1 MSLQKIP
8 AAIILA
14 VAATVVV
21 AGVLAPTLLMSS
33 QRIPSNG
40 SVNVKAVNVGVYSDS
55 DCTRNVTSIDWGSRE
70 PGDVIS
76 RTLYVKNSGNVPAIL
91 SMTTENWLP
100 SGANGSISL
109 SWNRSAYVLQ
119 ADDEVSATLTLTIS
133 SDIEGIESFS
143 FDIVI
148 TGTEQ
153 Q

>member
-1 MSLQKIP
+1 
-8 AAIILA
+8 
-14 VAATVVV
+14 
-21 AGVLAPTLLMSS
+21 
-33 QRIPSNG
+33 
-40 SVNVKAVNVGVYSDS
+40 
-55 DCTRNVTSIDWGSRE
+55 VTSIDWGSRE

-100 SGANGSISL
+100 SGANESISL
-109 SWNRSAYVLQ
+109 SWNRPAYVLQ
-119 ADDEVSATLTLTIS
+119 ADDVVSATLTLTIS